1 MKIQTTESKEV
12 VNYWLD
18 QWGTSKADGMKQVR
32 VNYNQMYAEIIGEIS
47 IFKVIET
54 MSEIPKKED

>member
-1 MKIQTTESKEV
+1 MGIEYGNHMEVLKIQTTESKEV

-32 VNYNQMYAEIIGEIS
+32 VN
-47 IFKVIET
+47 
-54 MSEIPKKED
+54 